1 MEKSI
6 VDGYE
11 DFTLSLAIV
20 DAIPVML
27 FSLSCICMGIK
38 IDNSVFSIGAFLTIT
53 GGLCKVM
60 WKFLLA
66 TKKRDYHFLN
76 RPLFI
81 VFMPIGM
88 IIVCIEVYIYFRL
101 YGFDKLY
108 MFPTCIFLTSGIL
121 GLVAMTLFF
130 KFHNKSDVRNNWI
143 EQFTNIFAQFMFL
156 IVAVIILLDNR

>member
-88 IIVCIEVYIYFRL
+88 IIVCIEVFIYFRL

-108 MFPTCIFLTSGIL
+108 MFPTCILVLYIFFLHQEFLDLSLWLYFLNFIIKAMLEIT
-121 GLVAMTLFF
+121 GL
-130 KFHNKSDVRNNWI
+130 NNLRI
-143 EQFTNIFAQFMFL
+143 Y
-156 IVAVIILLDNR
+156 LLNLCSW